1 MAGSD
6 VVKAAGFVIFRRQ
19 PVLEYLLMQASYGIH
34 HWTPPKGHVEKGED
48 LLQTAYRETEEEAGI
63 SKNDL
68 LLTNYSETINYEV
81 NNKPKAVT
89 YYLAQLAD
97 DASVKLSHEHQDFKW
112 ANLEDACVLVNFPEM
127 QKVLRN
133 CDAFLQSDK

>member
-1 MAGSD
+1 MAD

-19 PVLEYLLMQASYGIH
+19 PALEYLLMQASYGIH
-34 HWTPPKGHVEKGED
+34 HWTPPKGHVEQGED

-81 NNKPKAVT
+81 NKKPKAVT
-89 YYLAQLAD
+89 YYLAELSD
-97 DASVKLSHEHQDFKW
+97 CASIKLSDEHQDYKW
-112 ANLEDACVLVNFPEM
+112 ANLEDACKLVNFAEM

-133 CDAFLQSDK
+133 CDAFLQSKK